1 MMVISMAQNVYM
13 LSMAFLVPLRRPKAK
28 YVCLQT
34 KEDKNDDRVT
44 ALDTPFVLY
53 PGQ

>member
-1 MMVISMAQNVYM
+1 MMVRSMAQNVYM

-34 KEDKNDDRVT
+34 EEEKNDT
-44 ALDTPFVLY
+44 C
-53 PGQ
+53 PG